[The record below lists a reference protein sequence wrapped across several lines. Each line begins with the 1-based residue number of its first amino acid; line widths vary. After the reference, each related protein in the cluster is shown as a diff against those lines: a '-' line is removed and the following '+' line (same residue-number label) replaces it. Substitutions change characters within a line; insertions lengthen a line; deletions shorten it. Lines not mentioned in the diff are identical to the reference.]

1 MSKRVEYYNA
11 PIELWQGFLDEPRN
25 ILYDVLGYASAEY
38 DTQEEA
44 ESVLGV
50 SYVGW
55 EKTYKHGKELRE
67 SKEYSGVLFSISRS
81 KYWYFRNHK
90 TSNEENLLLLEY
102 LALNSIGGR
111 GRISFTNSA
120 FMFCRMAGYG
130 RMSELPKYK
139 YNPKTK
145 KWSVASVP
153 KIFEYM
159 KNPAMMGYY
168 CEKLRYALMS
178 TDAYPDFT
186 CYSEKG
192 KRGFAFTF
200 DNEKSKDELWRE
212 MRDAMQTRSASARQ
226 NELKERMKQ
235 AVQK

>member
-11 PIELWQGFLDEPRN
+11 PIELWQGFLDKPK
-25 ILYDVLGYASAEY
+25 DVLEDVLDYVSAEY
-38 DTQEEA
+38 DTEDEA
-44 ESVLGV
+44 ASVLCV
-50 SYVGW
+50 SYGSW
-55 EKTYKHGKELRE
+55 DRAYEHGKELRE
-67 SKEYSGVLFSISRS
+67 CKEYSGVLFSISRT
-81 KYWYFRNHK
+81 KYWFFHDHK
-90 TSNEENLLLLEY
+90 TSKDENLLLLAY

-130 RMSELPKYK
+130 RMYELQKYK

-145 KWSVASVP
+145 KWNVTP
-153 KIFEYM
+153 TPTIFEYM

-178 TDAYPDFT
+178 AEEYPDFT

-212 MRDAMQTRSASARQ
+212 MRDAMRINSTSAKH